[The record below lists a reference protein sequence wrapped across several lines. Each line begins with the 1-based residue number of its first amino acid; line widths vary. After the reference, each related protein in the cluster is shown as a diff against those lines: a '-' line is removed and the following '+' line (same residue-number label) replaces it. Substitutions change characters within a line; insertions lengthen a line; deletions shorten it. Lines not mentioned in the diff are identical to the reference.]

1 MGSLVVVEGFTYTL
15 SGVTE
20 VSPGSGVVT
29 TVPSSTLFIEGKGV
43 YVNEIK
49 ITFAPQTLSSPLFSA
64 SNNLNTAPTTFTIS
78 ASGISK
84 TKHGG
89 LSLIS
94 ENDTGSASVTGD
106 ATNPSP
112 PPDKISASVVATIS
126 IDNPGQE
133 SVYAS

>member
-20 VSPGSGVVT
+20 VTPGSGVVNT
-29 TVPSSTLFIEGKGV
+29 LPSSTLLIEGKGA
-43 YVNEIK
+43 YYNEIK

-78 ASGISK
+78 ASGISN
-84 TKHGG
+84 TKHQMIN
-89 LSLIS
+89 LVS

-112 PPDKISASVVATIS
+112 PPDKIPASVVATIS
-126 IDNPGQE
+126 IDNPGQA